1 MSSMVGCYSDFND
14 PEVAYVYTDADFD
27 ESQIVSIYELKQQYS
42 ELFTASET
50 ITEDIV
56 IRGKVISNDKEGNIY
71 RSLYILD
78 HADEG
83 SAAIELRLYSG
94 LYLKYPVGTMVYVG
108 LKGLSIADFRGML
121 SIGYPTSTPLMSNY
135 PNYLHTYIDT
145 RVAISSHIFKGET
158 LAMESRDTL
167 VVNSSTYTSLTSGD
181 LARLVRFEGVE
192 SVFGTAKW
200 GYKNEYPNYFNSTTD
215 QFVWSEEIAAENPA
229 LDPAPLAFVGQ
240 NPELSYSNNTELYY
254 YGSSWYTYDESGTDN
269 TQGQYVIRASSYSSF
284 YEQAVPADGS
294 IVDITAI
301 YTRYTN
307 SSNYEP
313 NTAYQIVP
321 NSGSDIVIVE

>member
-1 MSSMVGCYSDFND
+1 MVGCYSDFND

-42 ELFTASET
+42 AFFCESQT

-56 IRGKVISNDKEGNIY
+56 IRGKVISNDKDGNVY
-71 RSLYILD
+71 KSLYILD

-94 LYLKYPVGTMVYVG
+94 TYLKYPVGTMVYVG

-121 SIGYPTSTPLMSNY
+121 SIGYPTSTPLMSSY
-135 PNYLHTYIDT
+135 PDYLHTYIDT
-145 RVAISSHIFKGET
+145 RVALNDHIFKGET
-158 LAMESRDTL
+158 FEMESRDTL
-167 VVNSSTYTSLTSGD
+167 VVNSTNYTSLTNDD

-192 SVFGTAKW
+192 SVFGASKW
-200 GYKNEYPNYFNSTTD
+200 GYSNTYPNYFNSTED
-215 QFVWSEEIAAENPA
+215 QFEWSEEIAAENPA
-229 LDPAPLAFVGQ
+229 LDPAPLAYV
-240 NPELSYSNNTELYY
+240 NSNVYY
-254 YGSSWYTYDESGTDN
+254 YGSSWYTYNESGTDN
-269 TQGQYVIRASSYSSF
+269 TQGQYVIRASAYSNF
-284 YEQAVPADGS
+284 YEQAIPADGS
-294 IVDITAI
+294 KVNITAI

-313 NTAYQIVP
+313 NTAYQVVP
-321 NSGSDIVIVE
+321 NSGSDIEIVE